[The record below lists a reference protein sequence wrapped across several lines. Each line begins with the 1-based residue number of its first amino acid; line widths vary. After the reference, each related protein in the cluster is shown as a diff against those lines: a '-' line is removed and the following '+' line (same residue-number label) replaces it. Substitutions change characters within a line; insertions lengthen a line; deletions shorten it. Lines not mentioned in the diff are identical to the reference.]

1 MLTTSSIVVRNYSY
15 PISAKPMLPPA
26 VVAMYAVARRKA
38 RSSDYLRVLPPPPRE
53 DELPPDERIDD
64 PPDE

>member
-1 MLTTSSIVVRNYSY
+1 
-15 PISAKPMLPPA
+15 MLPPA

-53 DELPPDERIDD
+53 EELPPDERIDD

>member
-1 MLTTSSIVVRNYSY
+1 MKKILMSVAALVMCAVR
-15 PISAKPMLPPA
+15 KQ
-26 VVAMYAVARRKA
+26 KA

-53 DELPPDERIDD
+53 EELPPDERID